1 MDKQFSNQQTLRGYN
16 LSASSPQKAKED
28 WNMQKHSYSRNGIV
42 YVKGTINGQRYRLST
57 GKSASKRMLEFV
69 NLNWE
74 SEIQTILLHK
84 HEHEKEQELKAKQQ
98 KSQISLKDFCQ
109 RLIPIWERTLKR
121 SSFIE
126 RSKLLS
132 SAIYP
137 SFGTSAMSELNY
149 TTLREW
155 FFNFR
160 LKNNEIPSAS
170 YLAHIASLL
179 NQIFVEAIKDGIIET
194 NPMSGL
200 KKPKQLLKNEPQ
212 TPFSTKEIAKILR
225 CKDAFMRDFATI
237 AFFTG
242 MRTGELLALAWDCVD
257 FANDTIT
264 IERNATIGGLTTPK
278 TGKRQIEM
286 LPCVK
291 QKLLEMQARTNSMW
305 VFPNQ
310 KGGHYR
316 CSNSIFQRWCKVLKE
331 CKIAY
336 RSVYHTRHT
345 FATTMISAGEDILW
359 VSATLGHAST
369 QMTFKRYAKYVP
381 KTRGRKASI
390 VEQDI
395 AQLLAQN
402 ENAQAG

>member
-1 MDKQFSNQQTLRGYN
+1 MDKQCGNQQILGYN
-16 LSASSPQKAKED
+16 ASASSPQKAKED

-57 GKSASKRMLEFV
+57 GKRASKRMLEFV

-74 SEIQTILLHK
+74 SEIQAILLHK
-84 HEHEKEQELKAKQQ
+84 HEHEKEQELKAKLT

-109 RLIPIWERTLKR
+109 KLVPIWERTLKR
-121 SSFIE
+121 SSFLG

-132 SAIYP
+132 TVIYP
-137 SFGTSAMSELNY
+137 HFGTSAMSDLHY

-200 KKPKQLLKNEPQ
+200 KKPKQLLKNEPPM
-212 TPFSTKEIAKILR
+212 PFSVDEIARLLC
-225 CKDAFMRDFATI
+225 CKDAFVRDFAAI

-242 MRTGELLALAWDCVD
+242 MRTGELLALAWDCID
-257 FANDTIT
+257 FENDTIAV
-264 IERNATIGGLTTPK
+264 ERNATKGGLTTPK
-278 TGKRQIEM
+278 TGKRRIDM

-291 QKLLEMQARTNSMW
+291 QKLLEMKARASSIW
-305 VFPNQ
+305 VFPTRQ
-310 KGGHYR
+310 GGHYQE
-316 CSNSIFQRWCKVLKE
+316 SNSIVKKWQRALFE
-331 CKIAY
+331 CNIAY

-359 VSATLGHAST
+359 VSATLGHANT
-369 QMTFKRYAKYVP
+369 QMTFSRYAKYIP
-381 KTRGRKASI
+381 KTRGSRASI
-390 VEQDI
+390 VEQNI

-402 ENAQAG
+402 ENTHAG